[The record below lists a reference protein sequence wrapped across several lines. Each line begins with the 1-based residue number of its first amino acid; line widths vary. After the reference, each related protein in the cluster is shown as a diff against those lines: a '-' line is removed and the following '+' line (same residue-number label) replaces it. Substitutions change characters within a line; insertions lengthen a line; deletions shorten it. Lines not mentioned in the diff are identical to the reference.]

1 MPKASISGSRTPR
14 RTKVTTNWAD
24 AKSKLETL
32 SDEEQRIVDM
42 LAADKTQ
49 AEIAAAL
56 GQHRSMVWRKVR
68 KLRSRLGAH

>member
-1 MPKASISGSRTPR
+1 
-14 RTKVTTNWAD
+14 VTTNWAD